1 MFEWT
6 IFYRLLQLPDDVAT
20 PTYYHLLGLNPNSC
34 TGPAVQEAL
43 QERKKRLRQNI
54 PGPHF
59 IPLVLRFES
68 EQLEPAAEVLADP
81 KKRAD
86 YNEYLKTQAKQGNA
100 DWLKAERAL
109 VIKKARKVV
118 VEHINDDGAL
128 DEEQRPVLAQKLI
141 RLGFSQGD
149 VRVLFE
155 GIPTPSTQTA
165 PSTEQEREFFT
176 NAVELAITG
185 NGLSDDDL
193 SRLINLAEH
202 LGMTQQNAR
211 DLIKKQLAQ
220 TKDHPPEAGSGQ
232 CQIENNAPPTD
243 PFPTADA
250 GEDSQVYVVTEIIKT
265 EESAP
270 LAVVQIP
277 APTLA
282 ETTAQ
287 TPNRLTYPKSRPKKL
302 RYQILKIIVPL
313 FVSGGFIGFLIYN
326 LNNPIVPKAARQT
339 KPPSDTTQF
348 IDDTSSSQKES
359 KNNTLPMTPS
369 PPSSLPDTIQADSF
383 TPSEIV
389 KRIRLSY
396 SSTGAKDQVLTDLA
410 VTMLACREYAHS
422 FVRNQPVS
430 LPGINR
436 IVNAK
441 DHPERADMLI
451 EKVQL
456 AVDFSKAKKSADRS
470 DSEWLKTLEK
480 MLAPDKP
487 KSVQYRA
494 IEELAVDGSARA
506 ADILINVLESNRKID
521 EAMVPRILRALEN
534 KNDPQVPLRLA
545 DLLENPPHR
554 SFVHPLLLTLITLS
568 GRSDSIL
575 NQPEAIL
582 PFLHTGNRRKECA
595 QWWREYFTQR
605 HPYITKNL
613 STPPTAGFNPGYPT
627 PSASHGPRQ
636 QEIMPLDAKVL
647 KLTALIAHYADST
660 AEALGQF
667 DRNEKTPPLT
677 DFDDSQTLYVKEN
690 IARQLRNSLDKL
702 IDAHFR
708 LVRSHPQAKTF
719 ARKID
724 TIEIQNQTNSL
735 LSESKLQQMSVHLET
750 TGRILEILIKEW
762 DENGQYP
769 VILNQIRLQK
779 QSNLTDSA
787 ATVRESAYFNLLL
800 WDFLV
805 SLGAGPPADA
815 I

>member
-6 IFYRLLQLPDDVAT
+6 IFYRLLRLPEDIAA
-20 PTYYHLLGLNPNSC
+20 PTYYHLLGLTPNSC
-34 TGPAVQEAL
+34 TAPAVRQAL

-81 KKRAD
+81 EKRAD
-86 YNEYLKTQAKQGNA
+86 YNKFLKTQARQGNA
-100 DWLKAERAL
+100 DWVKAERAL
-109 VIKKARKVV
+109 VIEKARKIVL
-118 VEHINDDGAL
+118 EHINRDGAL
-128 DEEQRPVLAQKLI
+128 EEEKRPLLAKKLI
-141 RLGFSQGD
+141 RLGFSQAD
-149 VRVLFE
+149 LRILFE
-155 GIPTPSTQTA
+155 GIPTPSTQTE
-165 PSTEQEREFFT
+165 PSTEQEREFFI

-202 LGMTQQNAR
+202 LGMTEQNAR
-211 DLIKKQLAQ
+211 DLIKIQLAQ
-220 TKDHPPEAGSGQ
+220 TKDHPTDAGSGQ

-250 GEDSQVYVVTEIIKT
+250 GEDSQVYVVTEIVKT
-265 EESAP
+265 EEPAP

-277 APTLA
+277 PPMIA
-282 ETTAQ
+282 ETTAH
-287 TPNRLTYPKSRPKKL
+287 TPKHLTYPKPRPKKL
-302 RYQILKIIVPL
+302 RRLALKIVVPL
-313 FVSGGFIGFLIYN
+313 LVFGGFIGFLIYN
-326 LNNPIVPKAARQT
+326 LNSPIVPKAARKT
-339 KPPSDTTQF
+339 KPSSVAAPDNEE
-348 IDDTSSSQKES
+348 TSSAKKET
-359 KNNTLPMTPS
+359 KNNSLPATP
-369 PPSSLPDTIQADSF
+369 PPPISLPDTIQADSF

-430 LPGINR
+430 LNGINR

-441 DHPERADMLI
+441 DHPKRADMLI

-456 AVDFSKAKKSADRS
+456 AVDFSKTKKSANPPDP
-470 DSEWLKTLEK
+470 EWLKTLEK

-487 KSVQYRA
+487 KEVQYRA

-506 ADILINVLESNRKID
+506 ADILINLLESNHKID

-534 KNDPQVPLRLA
+534 KNDPQVPLRLV

-554 SFVHPLLLTLITLS
+554 SFVHPLILTLITLS

-575 NQPEAIL
+575 NQQEAIL

-595 QWWREYFTQR
+595 RWWREYFTQR
-605 HPYITKNL
+605 HPYINKNL
-613 STPPTAGFNPGYPT
+613 SALPTAGFNPGYPS
-627 PSASHGPRQ
+627 PSASNDTRQ
-636 QEIMPLDAKVL
+636 QKIMPLDAKVL

-660 AEALGQF
+660 AEALGQL
-667 DRNEKTPPLT
+667 DWNEKTPLLT

-690 IARQLRNSLDKL
+690 IARLLRNSLDKL

-708 LVRSHPQAKTF
+708 LVRSHPHAKKF

-724 TIEIQNQTNSL
+724 NIQMQNQTNFL
-735 LSESKLQQMSVHLET
+735 LSESKLQQMSVHLEM
-750 TGRILEILIKEW
+750 TGRILEILIKEL

-779 QSNLTDSA
+779 QSNLTDNA
-787 ATVRESAYFNLLL
+787 ETVRQSAYYNLLL

-805 SLGAGPPADA
+805 SLTAGSPANV